1 MATGQRLTDP
11 VLSGS
16 PNLKHPHAPLSIL
29 NPKSQLAPSPPLPK
43 KIISTLLASSVQ
55 PPSSEPGRGFA
66 LTTSG
71 GGYCDATSPARL
83 LPLRITPNSD
93 VYVCL
98 ILTQGK
104 LHWSYH
110 MPLIFW
116 YYAQLWCLP
125 LFDTNTGQ
133 STNEVIICLLPFG
146 ITPYSN
152 VYPFLIPTLGKTQL
166 KLLCT
171 SYLSVSRPTLL

>member
-16 PNLKHPHAPLSIL
+16 PNHKYPHAPLSIL
-29 NPKSQLAPSPPLPK
+29 NPKSQLAPSPPAPRK
-43 KIISTLLASSVQ
+43 KIMSTLLASSVQ

-66 LTTSG
+66 LTTTG

-98 ILTQGK
+98 IPTQGK
-104 LHWSYH
+104 PQLKLSYASYLLVLRHTLMFTLFWYQHWAKHNWSYCV
-110 MPLIFW
+110 PLTSR
-116 YYAQLWCLP
+116 YHDQLFYKC

-133 STNEVIICLLPFG
+133 QQREQHILPLSSTI
-146 ITPYSN
+146 
-152 VYPFLIPTLGKTQL
+152 
-166 KLLCT
+166 
-171 SYLSVSRPTLL
+171 